1 MLENAKNP
9 MPPSAARRIRF
20 GEAVWDPAAQQLMV
34 RGERTSL
41 PWRSLA
47 CLAVLLEAQGSLVS
61 KEDLESRVWNGA
73 LIEDSNVSH
82 AVAAVR
88 KALDPAPDGGSYI
101 LTVPRVGYR
110 LTVPVEEEPTVHH
123 QQVPVQAPGNPAR
136 RRAAW
141 VLTAAALLSLAGFA
155 GFVLPEL
162 QRDQR
167 AEVLVRE
174 GLLHSRRGIPSESE
188 KAVALFERAL
198 LEQPGYAPA
207 RAALA
212 ETTARFSNGPAEAAI
227 TMAREAL
234 QSDPACDEC
243 MAILG
248 YILMTREWAW
258 EEAGDLLERAIESDP
273 QDLQRQLWYAQ
284 WLSVQGRLAEAQH
297 HAERAIQLD
306 STRPHGR
313 ALLAGIHYFAG
324 RHSQAIQ
331 EAQTA
336 IAMNRKHYQAYLW
349 LERSYMM
356 AGRDL
361 DVIGA
366 RGAGTAAWFDWS
378 LPMEREYCLR
388 FQSLLG
394 EAGRGAV
401 ANAFIDDVSQGV
413 PLEVN
418 RYNRALWNMW
428 IGEKDRALSE
438 LEAGMRTRPFQMVY
452 LAVETAFEPLHDEPR
467 FQELVRQIGLS
478 AALARAREERTALAS
493 TQAPAE

>member
-1 MLENAKNP
+1 
-9 MPPSAARRIRF
+9 
-20 GEAVWDPAAQQLMV
+20 
-34 RGERTSL
+34 
-41 PWRSLA
+41 
-47 CLAVLLEAQGSLVS
+47 VLLG
-61 KEDLESRVWNGA
+61 
-73 LIEDSNVSH
+73 
-82 AVAAVR
+82 
-88 KALDPAPDGGSYI
+88 
-101 LTVPRVGYR
+101 
-110 LTVPVEEEPTVHH
+110 
-123 QQVPVQAPGNPAR
+123 
-136 RRAAW
+136 
-141 VLTAAALLSLAGFA
+141 LAGFA
-155 GFVLPEL
+155 GFVLPQL
-162 QRDQR
+162 QSEQR
-167 AEVLVRE
+167 AEALVRE
-174 GLLHSRRGIPSESE
+174 GLLYSRRGIPSESE

-198 LEQPGYAPA
+198 LEKPGYPPA

-212 ETTARFSNGPAEAAI
+212 ETTARFSNGPARAAI
-227 TMAREAL
+227 AMAREAL
-234 QSDPACDEC
+234 ESDPDCDEC
-243 MAILG
+243 MATLG

-258 EEAGDLLERAIESDP
+258 EESGALLQKAIERNP
-273 QDLQRQLWYAQ
+273 RDLHRQLWYAQ
-284 WLSVQGRLAEAQH
+284 WLSVQGRLAEAQQ
-297 HAERAIQLD
+297 HAEQAIQLD

-324 RHSQAIQ
+324 RHPQAIQ

-366 RGAGTAAWFDWS
+366 RGAGTAAWFDWD

-394 EAGRGAV
+394 DAGRNAV

-438 LEAGMRTRPFQMVY
+438 LEAGMRSRPFQMVY
-452 LAVETAFEPLHDEPR
+452 LAVETAFEPLHHEPR

-478 AALARAREERTALAS
+478 AALARAREERITRAS
-493 TQAPAE
+493 TQTPAEYSASQREDNLP